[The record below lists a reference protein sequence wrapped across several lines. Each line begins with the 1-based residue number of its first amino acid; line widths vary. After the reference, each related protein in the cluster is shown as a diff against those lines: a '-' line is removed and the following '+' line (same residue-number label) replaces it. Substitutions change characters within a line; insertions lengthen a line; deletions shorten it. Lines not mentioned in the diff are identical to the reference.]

1 MSEVEGNSFSFNIE
15 TTPGFPTVPEFTW
28 SFNGVII
35 PNNATNPTVFNY
47 PNISFSSLSRTQSG
61 NYSIT
66 VYNDAGTMT
75 GYFTLDVT
83 CK

>member
-1 MSEVEGNSFSFNIE
+1 M
-15 TTPGFPTVPEFTW
+15 PGFPTVPEFTW

-35 PNNATNPTVFNY
+35 PNNATNPTVSNY

-66 VYNDAGTMT
+66 VYNDAGTTT
-75 GYFTLDVT
+75 GYFILDVT